1 MRSLIASYQ
10 KHADDLPNLRRDVI
24 FVSDKFK
31 MKKILFSFLIVLLA
45 FNAMS
50 QTAPG
55 NYVTAVKKFT
65 GFYNDNQPDSIYAM
79 FGPQMTAALTKDKFK
94 ATTTALKEQFGNL
107 METTLINYQEPVA
120 VYKASFQTTTLG
132 MNITLNSSNQI
143 IGLYFGKLQTAAKAG
158 DGSGIK
164 TAAAAPANGPAID
177 PSVTESP
184 MVHKT
189 LSATLHGT
197 YTLPKNVSGK
207 IPVVLIIA
215 GSGPT
220 DRDGNSPKLDLE
232 TNAYK
237 YLAWGLAKEGIA
249 SLRYDKRMIG
259 ESVTSNKESD
269 LRFED
274 YVDDAVQLVQML
286 NADDR
291 FSKVIVLG
299 HSEGSLIGMLAS
311 RGQDVKG
318 YISVAGAGQPADK
331 VVSEQLKATQSAFVQ
346 EKFKILLDSLRRGKT
361 MDDVDPS
368 LWPIARPGI
377 QRYLMS
383 WFHYDPIRIIKMLK
397 MPILIIQG
405 NTDLQVSTADADKL
419 KKAKSEATEIII
431 PNMNHVLKD
440 APADRDQNLATY
452 SKPDLPL
459 KAELVPDIVKFVQ
472 GLN

>member
-1 MRSLIASYQ
+1 MKNFFFALLIISLT
-10 KHADDLPNLRRDVI
+10 
-24 FVSDKFK
+24 
-31 MKKILFSFLIVLLA
+31 
-45 FNAMS
+45 FNAIA
-50 QTAPG
+50 QTAPD
-55 NYVTAVKKFT
+55 NYVAAVKKFT
-65 GFYNDNQPDSIYAM
+65 ALYNDNKPDSIYSM
-79 FGPQMTAALTKDKFK
+79 FGPEMTAALTKDKFK
-94 ATTTALKEQFGNL
+94 ATMTGLKEQFGNL
-107 METTLINYQEPVA
+107 METSLVSYKEPIA

-132 MNITLNSSNQI
+132 MNIRLNNANQI
-143 IGLYFGKLQTAAKAG
+143 IGLYFGQLRTAAQADDNSAAK
-158 DGSGIK
+158 S
-164 TAAAAPANGPAID
+164 AAATSVNTPAID

-220 DRDGNSPKLDLE
+220 DRDGNSPKLDLA

-259 ESVTSNKESD
+259 ESVTGNKESD
-269 LRFED
+269 LRFDD
-274 YVDDAVQLVQML
+274 YVDDAVELVQML
-286 NADDR
+286 NTDDR
-291 FSKVIVLG
+291 FAKVIVLG

-318 YISVAGAGQPADK
+318 YISLAGAGQQADK
-331 VVSEQLKATQSAFVQ
+331 LVTEQLKATQSTFVQ
-346 EKFKILLDSLRRGKT
+346 EKFKTLLDSMKKGKT
-361 MDDVDPS
+361 IDNVDPS
-368 LWPIARPGI
+368 LWSIARPGI

-383 WFHYDPIRIIKMLK
+383 WFRYDPARIIKLLK

-405 NTDLQVSTADADKL
+405 NTDLQVSTTDADNL
-419 KKAKSEATEIII
+419 KKAAKSNATEIII
-431 PNMNHVLKD
+431 PNMNHILKD

-452 SKPDLPL
+452 NKPDLPL